1 MVNHPSIYPQF
12 SGDILSRT
20 NIFSWFREFIRNNQ
34 LEEGYYLE
42 FGVLNGESIIDAYRQ
57 IRGHVTSIYGFDTF
71 EGLPSV
77 LQDSSDQLGTT
88 LNPLSAN
95 QGTFKTMDVEEV
107 HRLICLSCRIDP
119 NNLKLVKGLF
129 SDTLPK
135 FDTSEFKGKGPL
147 LGVYVD
153 CTLYSATKQVLDFVS
168 PFIETGTWLF
178 FDDYWTFRGS
188 PFHGPQ
194 KAIREWLSE
203 HPELGIQDHMNF
215 RGFGKAF
222 IAYKNDCPDV

>member
-77 LQDSSDQLGTT
+77 LQDSLISLGQLELYRPT
-88 LNPLSAN
+88 
-95 QGTFKTMDVEEV
+95 GTFKLWML
-107 HRLICLSCRIDP
+107 R
-119 NNLKLVKGLF
+119 
-129 SDTLPK
+129 
-135 FDTSEFKGKGPL
+135 
-147 LGVYVD
+147 
-153 CTLYSATKQVLDFVS
+153 
-168 PFIETGTWLF
+168 FIG
-178 FDDYWTFRGS
+178 
-188 PFHGPQ
+188 
-194 KAIREWLSE
+194 
-203 HPELGIQDHMNF
+203 
-215 RGFGKAF
+215 
-222 IAYKNDCPDV
+222 